1 MAHMRRQIREA
12 AAALLTGL
20 ATTGARVYQSR
31 VYALRDSDMPCL
43 LITTD
48 DETISASTIG
58 SLQLE
63 RSLKLTVR
71 AVAKATANLDDMLD
85 QILAEVEVAL
95 NGNTLGGLSLNTVP
109 ESITVQMD
117 DSLEKPAGVA
127 TLTYA
132 ILYFTAGT
140 NPAAPL

>member
-12 AAALLTGL
+12 AAVLLTGL

-95 NGNTLGGLSLNTVP
+95 NGNTLGGLSLSTVP